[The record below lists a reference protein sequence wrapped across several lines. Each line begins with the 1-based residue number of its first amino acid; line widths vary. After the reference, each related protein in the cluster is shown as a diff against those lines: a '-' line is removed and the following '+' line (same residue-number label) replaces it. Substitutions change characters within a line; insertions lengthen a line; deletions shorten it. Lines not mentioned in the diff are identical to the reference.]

1 MKITLLSGRIFDVDA
16 DLGFDMRVVYS
27 KRSRKLTLRIDKKDR
42 VAVLTIPKYCSRK
55 KAVSFVESHQD
66 WVLDNLRK
74 IPELKSFQEND
85 VISLFGKNYQIV
97 HTEIRGCTKLD
108 KKNKIL
114 YVSGGKEFL
123 HRRVKDFI
131 KKIALEEFT
140 KRSEQV
146 AEMIG
151 KTVHNVCIKDTKS
164 RWASCSTL
172 NNINYSWRLALAPE
186 YVIRYIVAHE
196 VSHLKHQ
203 DHSAYFWALVEYL
216 EKDASKGRDWLTENG
231 HLLYMYK

>member
-1 MKITLLSGRIFDVDA
+1 MKITLLSGRIFEIDA
-16 DLGFDMRVVYS
+16 DLGFDMKVIYS
-27 KRSRKLTLRIDKKDR
+27 NRSRKLTLRIDKKER
-42 VAVLTIPKYCSRK
+42 IAVLTIPKYCSRK

-66 WVLDNLRK
+66 WVLDNLRR
-74 IPELKSFQEND
+74 IPEFKSFQENEN
-85 VISLFGKNYQIV
+85 ISIFGKSYQIV
-97 HTEIRGCTKLD
+97 HTDIRGNTRLD

-114 YVSGGKEFL
+114 YISGGKEFL

-131 KKIALEEFT
+131 KKEALAEFT
-140 KRSEQV
+140 KRSVEM
-146 AEMIG
+146 AEKIG

-164 RWASCSTL
+164 RWASCSSL

-203 DHSAYFWALVEYL
+203 DHSAYFWALVEFL
-216 EKDASKGRDWLTENG
+216 EEDADKGKEWLTENG
-231 HLLYMYK
+231 HLLYVYK

>member
-1 MKITLLSGRIFDVDA
+1 MKITLLSGRTFEVNA
-16 DLGFDMRVVYS
+16 DLGFDMKVVHS
-27 KRSRKLTLRIDKKDR
+27 SRSRRLTLRIDKKDR
-42 VAVLTIPKYCSRK
+42 MAVLTIPKYCSKK

-74 IPELKSFQEND
+74 IPEFRNFQNNET
-85 VISLFGKNYQIV
+85 ISLFGKPYQIV
-97 HTEIRGCTKLD
+97 HTDIRGNTRLD
-108 KKNKIL
+108 KKNRIL
-114 YVSGGKEFL
+114 YISGGKEFL

-131 KKIALEEFT
+131 KKIAQEEFF
-140 KRSEQV
+140 KRSSQV
-146 AEMIG
+146 AEKIG

-216 EKDASKGRDWLTENG
+216 EKDANKGREWLTENG
-231 HLLYMYK
+231 HLLYVYK

>member
-1 MKITLLSGRIFDVDA
+1 MKITLLSGKTFEIKA
-16 DLGFDMRVVYS
+16 DLGFDIKVIHPG
-27 KRSRKLTLRIDKKDR
+27 RSRRLTLRIDKKDR
-42 VAVLTIPKYCSRK
+42 IAVLTIPKYCSRK

-66 WVLDNLRK
+66 WVLDNLKK
-74 IPELKSFQEND
+74 IPELRQFKNNET
-85 VISLFGKNYQIV
+85 ISIFGKLYTIE
-97 HTEIRGCTKLD
+97 HSPIRGNTRLD

-114 YVSGGKEFL
+114 YVSGGQEFL

-140 KRSEQV
+140 SRSIEV
-146 AEMIG
+146 ADKIG
-151 KTVHNVCIKDTKS
+151 KSVHSVFIKDTKS

-203 DHSAYFWALVEYL
+203 DHSAYFWALVEFL
-216 EKDASKGRDWLTENG
+216 EEDAQRGRNWLTENG
-231 HLLYMYK
+231 HLLYTYK

>member
-1 MKITLLSGRIFDVDA
+1 MKITLLSGRIFEVDA
-16 DLGFDMRVVYS
+16 DLGFDMKVVHS
-27 KRSRKLTLRIDKKDR
+27 NRSRRLTLRIDKKDR
-42 VAVLTIPKYCSRK
+42 IAVLTIPKYCSRK

-74 IPELKSFQEND
+74 IPEFRKFQNNEE
-85 VISLFGKNYQIV
+85 ISLFGKTYQIV
-97 HTEIRGCTKLD
+97 HTDIRGNTRLD
-108 KKNKIL
+108 RKNKIL
-114 YVSGGKEFL
+114 YISGSEEFL

-131 KKIALEEFT
+131 KKLAHQEFE
-140 KRSEQV
+140 KRSKDV
-146 AEMIG
+146 AEKIG

-216 EKDASKGRDWLTENG
+216 EKDANKGKEWLTENG
-231 HLLYMYK
+231 HSLYMYK

>member
-1 MKITLLSGRIFDVDA
+1 MKITLLSGRTFEISA
-16 DLGFDMRVVYS
+16 DLGFDMKVVHS
-27 KRSRKLTLRIDKKDR
+27 GRSRRLTLRIDRKDR
-42 VAVLTIPKYCSRK
+42 MAVLTIPKYCSKK

-66 WVLDNLRK
+66 WVLDNLKK
-74 IPELKSFQEND
+74 IPELKSFQNHD
-85 VISLFGKNYQIV
+85 QITLFGKPYTIE
-97 HTEIRGCTKLD
+97 HSDIRGNTRLD
-108 KKNKIL
+108 KKNHVL
-114 YVSGGKEFL
+114 YVSGGIEFL

-131 KKIALEEFT
+131 KKLALEEFT
-140 KRSEQV
+140 RRSSEV
-146 AEMIG
+146 ADRIG

-186 YVIRYIVAHE
+186 FVARYIVAHE

-203 DHSAYFWALVEYL
+203 DHSAYFWALVEFL
-216 EKDASKGRDWLTENG
+216 EEDMQKGRDWLTENG

>member
-1 MKITLLSGRIFDVDA
+1 MKITLLSGKTFEINA
-16 DLGFDMRVVYS
+16 DLGFDM
-27 KRSRKLTLRIDKKDR
+27 KIIHPGRSRRLSLRIDKKDR

-74 IPELKSFQEND
+74 IPELKNFQNND
-85 VISLFGKNYQIV
+85 VISLFGKEYRIE
-97 HTEIRGCTKLD
+97 HTNIRGNTRLD
-108 KKNKIL
+108 KKEQIL
-114 YVSGGKEFL
+114 YISGGEEFL

-131 KKIALEEFT
+131 KKLALEEFT
-140 KRSEQV
+140 KRSIKI
-146 AEMIG
+146 ADKID
-151 KTVHNVCIKDTKS
+151 KKVHNVCIKDTKS

-203 DHSAYFWALVEYL
+203 DHSAFFWALVEYL
-216 EKDASKGRDWLTENG
+216 EKDAKRGRDWLTQNG

>member
-1 MKITLLSGRIFDVDA
+1 MKITLLSGRTFDINA
-16 DLGFDMRVVYS
+16 DLGFDMKVIHS
-27 KRSRKLTLRIDKKDR
+27 GRSRRLTLRIDKKDR

-74 IPELKSFQEND
+74 IPELKSFKNND
-85 VISLFGKNYQIV
+85 VISLFGKEYKIQ
-97 HTEIRGCTKLD
+97 HSMIRGNTMLD

-114 YVSGGKEFL
+114 YISGGIEFL

-131 KKIALEEFT
+131 KKLALEEFT
-140 KRSEQV
+140 NRSIEV
-146 AEMIG
+146 ADKIG
-151 KTVHNVCIKDTKS
+151 KNVHNVCIKDTKS
-164 RWASCSTL
+164 RWSSCSIL

-186 YVIRYIVAHE
+186 FVIRYIVALE
-196 VSHLKHQ
+196 VSHLKDQ
-203 DHSAYFWALVEYL
+203 DHSAYFWALVEFL
-216 EKDASKGRDWLTENG
+216 EEDAKKGKEWLTENG

>member
-1 MKITLLSGRIFDVDA
+1 MKITLLSGRTFEVDA
-16 DLGFDMRVVYS
+16 DLGFDMRVVHS
-27 KRSRKLTLRIDKKDR
+27 SRSRKLTLRIDKKDR
-42 VAVLTIPKYCSRK
+42 VAVLTIPKYCSKK

-66 WVLDNLRK
+66 WVLDNLKK
-74 IPELKSFQEND
+74 IPNFRQFQNNET
-85 VISLFGKNYQIV
+85 ISLFGKQYLIV
-97 HTEIRGCTKLD
+97 HTDIRGNTRLD
-108 KKNKIL
+108 KKEKIL

-140 KRSEQV
+140 KRSAQV
-146 AEMIG
+146 AEKIG

-172 NNINYSWRLALAPE
+172 NNINYSWRLALAPD

-203 DHSAYFWALVEYL
+203 DHSAYFWALVEFL
-216 EKDASKGRDWLTENG
+216 EEDANKGREWLTENG

>member
-1 MKITLLSGRIFDVDA
+1 MKITLLSGRTFEVNA
-16 DLGFDMRVVYS
+16 DLGFDMKVVHS
-27 KRSRKLTLRIDKKDR
+27 SRSRRLTLRIDKKDR
-42 VAVLTIPKYCSRK
+42 MAVLTIPKYCSKK

-74 IPELKSFQEND
+74 IPEFRNFQNNET
-85 VISLFGKNYQIV
+85 ISLFGKPYQIV
-97 HTEIRGCTKLD
+97 HTDIRGNTKLD
-108 KKNKIL
+108 KKNRIL
-114 YVSGGKEFL
+114 YISGGKEFL

-131 KKIALEEFT
+131 KKIAQEEFF
-140 KRSEQV
+140 KRSSQV
-146 AEMIG
+146 AEKIG

-216 EKDASKGRDWLTENG
+216 EKDANKGREWLTENG
-231 HLLYMYK
+231 HLLYVYK

>member
-1 MKITLLSGRIFDVDA
+1 MKITLLSGRTFEVNA
-16 DLGFDMRVVYS
+16 DLGFDMKVVHS
-27 KRSRKLTLRIDKKDR
+27 SRSRRLTLRIDKKDR
-42 VAVLTIPKYCSRK
+42 MAVLTIPKYCSKK

-74 IPELKSFQEND
+74 IPEFRNFQNNET
-85 VISLFGKNYQIV
+85 ISLFGKPYQIV
-97 HTEIRGCTKLD
+97 HTDIRGNTKLD
-108 KKNKIL
+108 KKNRIL

-131 KKIALEEFT
+131 KKIAQEEFF
-140 KRSEQV
+140 KRSSQV
-146 AEMIG
+146 AEKIG

-216 EKDASKGRDWLTENG
+216 EKDANKGREWLTENG
-231 HLLYMYK
+231 HLLYVYK

>member
-1 MKITLLSGRIFDVDA
+1 MKITLLRGKTFDINA
-16 DLGFDMRVVYS
+16 DLGFDMKVVHS
-27 KRSRKLTLRIDKKDR
+27 GRSRRLTLRIDKKDR
-42 VAVLTIPKYCSRK
+42 MAVLTIPKYCSRK

-66 WVLDNLRK
+66 WVRDNLSK
-74 IPELKSFQEND
+74 IPELKFFKNHD
-85 VISLFGKNYQIV
+85 VISLFGREYTIEHSPV
-97 HTEIRGCTKLD
+97 RGSTRLD

-114 YVSGGKEFL
+114 YVSGGIEFL

-131 KKIALEEFT
+131 KKLALEEFT
-140 KRSEQV
+140 ARSAAV
-146 AEMIG
+146 ADKIG

-186 YVIRYIVAHE
+186 FVIRYIVAHE

-203 DHSAYFWALVEYL
+203 DHSPYFWALVEFL
-216 EKDASKGRDWLTENG
+216 EDDASRGREWLTENG
-231 HLLYMYK
+231 HLLYTYK

>member
-1 MKITLLSGRIFDVDA
+1 MKITLLSGKTFEVNA
-16 DLGFDMRVVYS
+16 DLGFDMKVIHS
-27 KRSRKLTLRIDKKDR
+27 SRSHRLTLRIDKKDR
-42 VAVLTIPKYCSRK
+42 MAVLTIPKYCSRK

-74 IPELKSFQEND
+74 IPELKNFQDND
-85 VISLFGKNYQIV
+85 EISLFGKNYKII
-97 HTEIRGCTKLD
+97 HSDIRGNTRLD
-108 KKNKIL
+108 KKNKVL
-114 YVSGGKEFL
+114 YVSGGREFL

-131 KKIALEEFT
+131 KKLALEEFT
-140 KRSEQV
+140 KRSQNV
-146 AEMIG
+146 ADKIG

-186 YVIRYIVAHE
+186 FVIRYIVAHE

-203 DHSAYFWALVEYL
+203 DHSPYFWALVEYL
-216 EKDASKGRDWLTENG
+216 EDDAEKGREWLTENG